1 MTSSPPCLAG
11 FFSLCSFLLFTV
23 WVTSANQL
31 AKSAL
36 RGSTVLPQD
45 FRGPPTGL
53 SFRRVG
59 PAQLLCISRLEGFR
73 VRVEQIASDLELVAN
88 FKKPQVTVSQGD
100 ARLCHQVLGRRRR
113 FHAVICSPPYPTEH
127 DYTRNTRLEL
137 AFLEHV

>member
-59 PAQLLCISRLEGFR
+59 PAQLLCISRL
-73 VRVEQIASDLELVAN
+73 VRSLARGPAGLVEAVHNVPLGN
-88 FKKPQVTVSQGD
+88 FFDVGI
-100 ARLCHQVLGRRRR
+100 GR
-113 FHAVICSPPYPTEH
+113 
-127 DYTRNTRLEL
+127 
-137 AFLEHV
+137 